1 MAKWT
6 IYNKSGEAVHES
18 VTEYNSDGEVV
29 AQDTL
34 EYSGK
39 WMGECYVTVSIKSAY
54 PINFQ
59 IGDYIIYRDEKFVLD
74 YDPSVVKKSSRGT
87 YGEGFVYDSIKFNSL
102 SGELT
107 QMQFHDWVLSDNQLH
122 YTSLPTFSFYCKDV
136 DDLVDRLQA
145 NTDRWC
151 KANGYAKEDYWM
163 FYTLKNNT
171 TGTSDSGQTQ
181 TYYERTL
188 QRAKDISTDETFLA
202 TVKSNWEKAYG
213 IGTAYSDSRDDERYD
228 RTISASSQTVW
239 DMMSSIKQQFGLN
252 FIIRGRNVYVGTSGI
267 PTDHIFRYGRDKG
280 LYEVDKN
287 AEQDQSVVTKLHAYG
302 SSENLPTRYYAEVD
316 STTTPF
322 AKITGVQT
330 KYDSDDTS
338 PMEGTVYAILD
349 LSWSDKYFNDSI
361 VGDVWRVGVKMN
373 DIEVKGHAYKS
384 DTAVCVEVTYSKTLG
399 DDDSVLAFIR
409 SVAVGETI
417 EFTSGINKDT
427 FPSDHKATSSS
438 QGLPNNM
445 AVNSLM
451 LPGFPTYAL
460 SEICKSEY
468 DSTNDVT
475 KYYIRKT
482 SASTDWVNFHEETG
496 NHTVTFSSD
505 RHDPYILSRNAEKIG
520 IKEGDISCT
529 EDNDDNGLEK
539 VYPTIEKMTG
549 TDAGLSTTDR
559 LDEVAGAD
567 VIDDN
572 GVFPKDYEE
581 ESIDGFKIYL
591 PELGFD
597 LRQAAKD
604 AGGSDMKISMKDG
617 FCGGRTFDVAQAK
630 LVDGQ
635 WQLSCKRLHDDSLDL
650 WFPYSYA
657 KSVSTVDSSMTGAY
671 QIQKGDHYV
680 ITGICVSD
688 VNYVWA
694 ASVKLLRKAI
704 HWLCKNDYTKNT
716 YSPKIDEI
724 YMAKEADDAK
734 AKGETSLHDSIK
746 EGDIL
751 LFQDDDLL
759 LDGKVFID
767 QLTINENGNNGIP
780 TYDVTLRD
788 EVTIGTLERI
798 QNKVDSIANDVKT
811 GNIGSG
817 TTSPTQ
823 VESLIR
829 AYGSELFISKKYDDT
844 ASGNITFEKDV
855 NVGGT
860 VTTGENVIV
869 GKTLDVGKNME
880 VGGYAQ
886 FDDDVNIDNN
896 LSVLGDTT
904 TKNLTVTGQAHF
916 FELVIDKIKAAGGS
930 YIFSAANSFNVQ
942 KVEVNKEKNTLRLYW
957 LAESGGSG
965 SMNTWEVGDQAIS
978 MDFNRAKVGT
988 TYEVSNKYW
997 WALVT
1002 ATSGNTPESITEDGV
1017 THDYHWI
1024 EVSTTD
1030 CAEGCTVTAEVG
1042 DAVAQWGSRSDD
1054 PKRQGAIMICAYK
1067 SPDAGV
1073 EAPCFVEYTGINS
1086 FTITEANRKNK
1097 IAYDGTVL
1105 KGSFTAISEKVGD
1118 RDITEW
1124 LESLQTDADT
1134 HFDIWYGDEA
1144 PTLENEPAVEW
1155 TTDSRKAEHEGDLYF
1170 DRSDTA
1176 KSDGGHCYRFT
1187 ATTTDDT
1194 TTYAWEDYTDQDTLK
1209 ALTKAQNIADDGI
1222 ISAGTEKAQLLVT
1235 IHSMTSEYGSFSE
1248 PTSNSSAAYSSA
1260 YNAYK
1265 EAYENFITAT
1275 QDIVSEAN
1283 IGKDTK
1289 LEDVKVDGASLTPE
1303 TYAAL
1308 YYNYYAKLSTMRLAN
1323 EGDIKASI
1331 STIDGTVKASVTK
1344 NDLQIAGLTI
1354 EGTTEENGHITLDA
1368 AKTTVTG
1375 DLTVQG
1381 AITDSTSYVGMDGT
1395 WYAPNDVGELTKQT
1409 DKLNVDGIDALFVPI
1424 DMTTIKSVQIQTTD
1438 PSQVSDTATSTPAL
1452 VTLPMYD
1459 ETDLGFVVNNA
1470 SVKIPAYH
1478 RSGTHVLLRNA
1489 FSLAYNQWS
1498 NSSQWNDET
1507 VRLSVARSCVY
1518 VCTDPRLLSLDNY
1531 SEDGEVVAVDGR
1543 DKNGKFATADWF
1555 KGCMYLN
1562 GRRGRWLCLL
1572 PGQQVELVSAVS
1584 VWQEGTNDPVPYLTW
1599 YVVGGDSLSWLEKK
1613 MEVNADGYSASGEFN
1628 AAVTGGESMGVGSSD
1643 KYADAFFGYTQLSD
1657 TSSLAEKIVVTL
1669 TADNKPYISIERPT
1683 T

>member
-1 MAKWT
+1 MTQATSKDYWISST
-6 IYNKSGEAVHES
+6 ALYIDLNALG
-18 VTEYNSDGEVV
+18 N
-29 AQDTL
+29 
-34 EYSGK
+34 
-39 WMGECYVTVSIKSAY
+39 
-54 PINFQ
+54 P
-59 IGDYIIYRDEKFVLD
+59 DYIQASCISGAQILVYVKDIITYDAGHNYRRWTLQAAPTVFVDHTQKYVYAAIPRDANSTKNALVVFPSEKIDIYGKNASEQQLGSEDYYYIFLQGIISSSGDNGTTNREWTQRISTGYLSSDESLD
-74 YDPSVVKKSSRGT
+74 ASTTTSEWYNYSSV
-87 YGEGFVYDSIKFNSL
+87 DSIVTFIKDLTMKAGTKFYDFFAKAITVV
-102 SGELT
+102 SGG
-107 QMQFHDWVLSDNQLH
+107 SI
-122 YTSLPTFSFYCKDV
+122 TFEGQGT
-136 DDLVDRLQA
+136 L
-145 NTDRWC
+145 
-151 KANGYAKEDYWM
+151 NGIA
-163 FYTLKNNT
+163 NNT
-171 TGTSDSGQTQ
+171 TSVTSEDAIVTPK
-181 TYYERTL
+181 Y
-188 QRAKDISTDETFLA
+188 
-202 TVKSNWEKAYG
+202 V
-213 IGTAYSDSRDDERYD
+213 DDV
-228 RTISASSQTVW
+228 A
-239 DMMSSIKQQFGLN
+239 L
-252 FIIRGRNVYVGTSGI
+252 
-267 PTDHIFRYGRDKG
+267 
-280 LYEVDKN
+280 
-287 AEQDQSVVTKLHAYG
+287 
-302 SSENLPTRYYAEVD
+302 
-316 STTTPF
+316 
-322 AKITGVQT
+322 
-330 KYDSDDTS
+330 
-338 PMEGTVYAILD
+338 
-349 LSWSDKYFNDSI
+349 
-361 VGDVWRVGVKMN
+361 
-373 DIEVKGHAYKS
+373 
-384 DTAVCVEVTYSKTLG
+384 SKT
-399 DDDSVLAFIR
+399 
-409 SVAVGETI
+409 
-417 EFTSGINKDT
+417 
-427 FPSDHKATSSS
+427 H
-438 QGLPNNM
+438 
-445 AVNSLM
+445 
-451 LPGFPTYAL
+451 
-460 SEICKSEY
+460 
-468 DSTNDVT
+468 
-475 KYYIRKT
+475 
-482 SASTDWVNFHEETG
+482 
-496 NHTVTFSSD
+496 
-505 RHDPYILSRNAEKIG
+505 
-520 IKEGDISCT
+520 
-529 EDNDDNGLEK
+529 
-539 VYPTIEKMTG
+539 
-549 TDAGLSTTDR
+549 
-559 LDEVAGAD
+559 
-567 VIDDN
+567 
-572 GVFPKDYEE
+572 
-581 ESIDGFKIYL
+581 
-591 PELGFD
+591 
-597 LRQAAKD
+597 
-604 AGGSDMKISMKDG
+604 
-617 FCGGRTFDVAQAK
+617 
-630 LVDGQ
+630 
-635 WQLSCKRLHDDSLDL
+635 
-650 WFPYSYA
+650 
-657 KSVSTVDSSMTGAY
+657 
-671 QIQKGDHYV
+671 
-680 ITGICVSD
+680 
-688 VNYVWA
+688 
-694 ASVKLLRKAI
+694 
-704 HWLCKNDYTKNT
+704 
-716 YSPKIDEI
+716 
-724 YMAKEADDAK
+724 
-734 AKGETSLHDSIK
+734 
-746 EGDIL
+746 
-751 LFQDDDLL
+751 
-759 LDGKVFID
+759 
-767 QLTINENGNNGIP
+767 
-780 TYDVTLRD
+780 
-788 EVTIGTLERI
+788 
-798 QNKVDSIANDVKT
+798 
-811 GNIGSG
+811 
-817 TTSPTQ
+817 
-823 VESLIR
+823 
-829 AYGSELFISKKYDDT
+829 DDT

-860 VTTGENVIV
+860 MTAGENVIV
-869 GKTLDVGKNME
+869 GKTLDVGDNME

-965 SMNTWEVGDQAIS
+965 SMNTWAVKDQAIS

-1222 ISAGTEKAQLLVT
+1222 ISAGTEKAQLL
-1235 IHSMTSEYGSFSE
+1235 IMRNNIESEFNSFTA
-1248 PTSNSSAAYSSA
+1248 PTDSSST
-1260 YNAYK
+1260 AYK
-1265 EAYENFITAT
+1265 MYYGVYKIAYQNFMDKT

-1283 IGKDTK
+1283 LGKDTK
-1289 LEDVKVDGASLTPE
+1289 LEDVSLTPE
-1303 TYAAL
+1303 TYTKL
-1308 YYNYYAKLSTMRLAN
+1308 YYDYYAWLAQLRKAN
-1323 EGDIKASI
+1323 DADIKKNVSDIQASI
-1331 STIDGTVKASVTK
+1331 STIDGKVKASVTK
-1344 NDLQIAGLTI
+1344 DGLQTAGLTV
-1354 EGTTEENGHITLDA
+1354 EDAHITLDA

-1395 WYAPNDVGELTKQT
+1395 LWSPNDVGELTKQT

-1438 PSQVSDTATSTPAL
+1438 PSQVSDTATPTPAL